1 MAFGSKGNIS
11 GVPVSNMKA
20 PADGG
25 QASFLGLFN
34 MPATVTFELN
44 KFEQGS
50 KVELPQTLFF
60 DASTSTGD
68 VTIVFSGTQQTLV
81 LPPQSQGYIP
91 ILTPDEPSFT
101 ISGAGG
107 GAVGLTFVSVPLPS
121 HIWSVAAG
129 GASTVT
135 AAQGL
140 PNTVANAWPV
150 ELAQGG
156 ALNSPTNPIFV
167 ENTAAE
173 ADPTYSP
180 SASPPVSNVGAATD
194 IQLIG
199 GEVYTITNAAVGSQ
213 LPLALT
219 SSGQLLVSDQTAETN
234 LTNIL
239 NASPITG
246 TADTPITAAA
256 TSRTTMVGGFYEP
269 YGSFSAP
276 AAGQFA
282 GFGVTL
288 NRELLVSDHAAEA
301 SLVTISSAV
310 GNSGGSAQS
319 PGVQILGTYRAS
331 PVAANPG
338 DVYIPTMD
346 ANANLQATEM
356 SVVTLTPSE
365 QAAGSII
372 QGQATPYGARIV
384 DTETLTPSY
393 NATAGIT
400 VAASAASVPAAWI
413 RGSASKVVRIKRV
426 IVQGQGLPSTASSIA
441 LTLVRYSGA
450 TAFAGSGVTVVPVGP
465 FDINDPV
472 GTAVVSNNQTG
483 AAITASPTTGN
494 PFRTVSIL
502 QSANDQSFEQEWDF
516 LSGTKSLVLRGT
528 SDWFCII
535 ATNTGT
541 AAIGGSFSIDW
552 TEV

>member
-50 KVELPQTLFF
+50 RVELPQTLFF

-101 ISGAGG
+101 ISGVGG
-107 GAVGLTFVSVPLPS
+107 GAVGLTFVSVPLPAQ
-121 HIWSVAAG
+121 IWSVAAG
-129 GASTVT
+129 GASSVT

-156 ALNSPTNPIFV
+156 ALNSVTNPIFV
-167 ENTAAE
+167 QGTV
-173 ADPTYSP
+173 ADPTYVATS
-180 SASPPVSNVGAATD
+180 SPPASGQSGGTAL
-194 IQLIG
+194 QLIG
-199 GEVYTITNAAVGSQ
+199 GQVYSIAGAAIGSQ
-213 LPLALT
+213 LPLQLTGSGFLSVYDATVGNTLTATSPLTGSPSAPIAAT
-219 SSGQLLVSDQTAETN
+219 SS
-234 LTNIL
+234 
-239 NASPITG
+239 
-246 TADTPITAAA
+246 
-256 TSRTTMVGGFYEP
+256 SRTTMIGGFYEP

-276 AAGQFA
+276 TAGQLA
-282 GFGVTL
+282 GYGITV

-301 SLVTISSAV
+301 SLAAISGAV
-310 GNSGGSAQS
+310 GTSGSAAQS
-319 PGVQILGTYRAS
+319 PGVQIFGTYRAS
-331 PVAANPG
+331 PVTATSGN
-338 DVYIPTMD
+338 VYIPAMD

-365 QAAGSII
+365 QVNGSII

-393 NATAGIT
+393 ALATGLNLASGAAGLPL
-400 VAASAASVPAAWI
+400 VWLK
-413 RGSASKVVRIKRV
+413 GSSTKTIRIKRLLLSV
-426 IVQGQGLPSTASSIA
+426 NNVTTTLEAINFIVY
-441 LTLVRYSGA
+441 RYSGA
-450 TAFAGSGVTVVPVGP
+450 TAFAGSAIVTSTPGQ
-465 FDINDPV
+465 FDANDPPATALFQTNNG
-472 GTAVVSNNQTG
+472 GTITANPTQGAAFRDVQIEGSATVPAQIVEFDFLAGGKSFVLRNTSEWFVIVASNAASTAATG
-483 AAITASPTTGN
+483 A
-494 PFRTVSIL
+494 L
-502 QSANDQSFEQEWDF
+502 
-516 LSGTKSLVLRGT
+516 
-528 SDWFCII
+528 
-535 ATNTGT
+535 
-541 AAIGGSFSIDW
+541 SIDW